1 MRISDWSSDVCSS
14 DLVVGVG
21 DELVQQGARPVC
33 PQRQH
38 PLRRIAQRPP
48 GARRDILR
56 VGQVEQRVADP
67 LSAALRQAERRL
79 AEFERRGETA
89 FALTLVYERHTE
101 RPLGNGSVKTII
113 SLDEPTLRSRI
124 QPDKT
129 FGTEIGSAHV

>member
-89 FALTLVYERHTE
+89 FARTLVYERDTE
-101 RPLGNGSVKTII
+101 R
-113 SLDEPTLRSRI
+113 TLRSAERRVG
-124 QPDKT
+124 K
-129 FGTEIGSAHV
+129 ECVSKCRSRWSALNAKN